1 MARDTDALK
10 IKKWAGAW
18 PSNRQ
23 DVPTSLRT
31 QGWFQEYSLVGG
43 IPGPERLYVNQLLA
57 QLTALGEAANARG
70 VPLPWSE
77 SNDYQHPAFA
87 TGNNGLIYV
96 SVQASGPATGNATNP
111 TTDTAKVYWRPY

>member
-10 IKKWAGAW
+10 IKKWAG
-18 PSNRQ
+18 SNPGNRA
-23 DVPTSLRT
+23 DPPPELLA

-57 QLTALGEAANARG
+57 NLTALSEVANTQG
-70 VPLPWSE
+70 VPLPWSDR
-77 SNDYQHPAFA
+77 NDYAHPAFA

-96 SVQASGPATGNATNP
+96 SVQPSGPATFDATNP
-111 TTDTAKVYWRPY
+111 TTDTGKVYWRPY